1 MPVRCDHSGCRFECN
16 VWGNLDDVQSICGM
30 IPDVERSVCGC
41 REGLYPV
48 ELSGYYW
55 IQ

>member
-1 MPVRCDHSGCRFECN
+1 MVVDFECN
-16 VWGNLDDVQSICGM
+16 IWCEVHVFRSICGM
-30 IPDVERSVCGC
+30 LPDVQMSVCGC

-48 ELSGYYW
+48 EVSGYYW